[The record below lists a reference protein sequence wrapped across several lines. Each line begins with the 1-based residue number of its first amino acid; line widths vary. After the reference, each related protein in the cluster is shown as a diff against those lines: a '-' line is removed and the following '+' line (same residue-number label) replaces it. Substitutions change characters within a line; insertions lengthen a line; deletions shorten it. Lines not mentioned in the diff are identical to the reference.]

1 MNDSDKA
8 IEVFERV
15 RLLQAQVDAL
25 KDYILN
31 QPGAPT
37 LAQLDRVLFDRQSSI
52 LQDEANRLLSAE
64 FERAVQAQEHA
75 QDMLQTL
82 RDYLL
87 NRTTV

>member
-8 IEVFERV
+8 IEIFERA

-52 LQDEANRLLSAE
+52 LQNEASRSLSAE
-64 FERAVQAQEHA
+64 FERVVLAQEHP

-82 RDYLL
+82 LDYLL
-87 NRTTV
+87 NRIMV